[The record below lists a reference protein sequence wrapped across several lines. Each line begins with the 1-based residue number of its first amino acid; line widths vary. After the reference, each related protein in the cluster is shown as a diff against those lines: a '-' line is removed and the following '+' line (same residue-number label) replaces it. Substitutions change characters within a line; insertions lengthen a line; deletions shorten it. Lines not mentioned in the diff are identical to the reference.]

1 MKYNSFQVILM
12 LNTPTA
18 HPAETVLF
26 LAAATDANY
35 TRAADIYRAEAE
47 RLNFGYAVELRGV
60 SDSTVT
66 GYDVIERAE
75 FLPRQTAEKV

>member
-1 MKYNSFQVILM
+1 MKYNSFQVVLM
-12 LNTPTA
+12 LNATTA

-26 LAAATDANY
+26 LAAATDTNY
-35 TRAADIYRAEAE
+35 TKAADGYRTETE

-60 SDSTVT
+60 SDSTVA